1 MQLIK
6 ISSRE
11 KWLIYAAVA
20 VVLLSLF
27 FFWEEDMTPD
37 QDEFTNS
44 LDYKRRMLLRYRQTL
59 ASEENYKSQL
69 EQYRRRLNETESL
82 FLAGDS
88 PAIAGAE
95 LQKLLKEIA
104 DENGVEIT
112 RRDIQRE
119 KKVENEV
126 TKISVRIVTN
136 PAPDQLVQL
145 LAAIQNYEKQLIVDE
160 ITINALKVRKVER
173 IRPTITVAAYVAPKA
188 EAPPEGGSG
197 SAVAESQ
204 GGL

>member
-1 MQLIK
+1 MK

-69 EQYRRRLNETESL
+69 EQYRQRLNETESL
-82 FLAGDS
+82 LLAGDS

-126 TKISVRIVTN
+126 TKISVQIETKS
-136 PAPDQLVQL
+136 APDQLVQL
-145 LAAIQNYEKQLIVDE
+145 LAAIQNYGKQLIVDE
-160 ITINALKVRKVER
+160 IMINALKVQKVER
-173 IRPTITVAAYVAPKA
+173 IRPRITVSAYVAPKKA
-188 EAPPEGGSG
+188 EAPTEGDSG
-197 SAVAESQ
+197 SAGAESQ